1 MRVEC
6 YSERSELRTSSDE
19 GGDGVDVSEEVPG
32 PAGAPG
38 DVPGSDCSPLCPA
51 QSPQQ
56 RFGFLAA
63 GHAHQQPRP
72 PASNNKKKAECL
84 DDLHWL

>member
-1 MRVEC
+1 MCVGRML
-6 YSERSELRTSSDE
+6 LRWWEQVLTDE
-19 GGDGVDVSEEVPG
+19 GGDGVDVREEVSG

-56 RFGFLAA
+56 RFGSLAG
-63 GHAHQQPRP
+63 GHADQQPRP
-72 PASNNKKKAECL
+72 PASNNNKLSVTKLKL
-84 DDLHWL
+84 